1 MANVSSSNG
10 LEKRPKLRFPG
21 FDEPW
26 RAERL
31 SDFADRVTRKNS
43 KNETDLPLTISS
55 KDGLVDQVSYF
66 NKTVASKDMSGYYL
80 LKNGEFAYNKSY
92 SVGYDFGSIK
102 RLDRYPMGALS
113 TLYICFALK
122 RHESDFI
129 KAYFDSLKWYREIYM
144 ISAEGARN
152 HGLLNVPTEEFFDTK
167 HYLPEN
173 TDEQRKI
180 ADFLIAL
187 DRRIETQQSLVDN
200 LKKYK
205 RGVTRRL
212 FAQEK
217 GSFETNLQIVSLG
230 DLFPFIRN
238 GFVGTVTP
246 FFTDREHGVRYLQG
260 TNIHAGKITDDTVYY
275 ERIKAQERLVSS
287 LKKYKRGVMQRIFR
301 NMSMLSPSG
310 FETVQLS
317 AIFKKISRRNSNE
330 EIKNVITN
338 SAEYGL
344 IPQRDFFDKD
354 IAVDG
359 NTSNYYVIEHGD
371 FVYNPRK
378 SNTAPYGPFNRYERE
393 ERGIIS
399 PLYTCLVLQADIEPS
414 YLVWYF
420 KSDAWYRY
428 IYDNGSQGVRYDR
441 VSMTDGL
448 LMSVRQS
455 VLPNHYEQQTDKMV
469 SLSFLQAAFFV
480 L

>member
-26 RAERL
+26 RVERL
-31 SDFADRVTRKNS
+31 SDFADRLTRKNS

-122 RHESDFI
+122 KHDSDFI

-173 TDEQRKI
+173 TEEQRKI
-180 ADFLIAL
+180 ADFLITL
-187 DRRIETQQSLVDN
+187 ERRIEAQQSLVDN

-205 RGVTRRL
+205 RGVMRAIFRGKAIL
-212 FAQEK
+212 F
-217 GSFETNLQIVSLG
+217 SETTKWKSVRLG
-230 DLFPFIRN
+230 DECTFFSGGTPRSTDSSFYGGEIPFIRS
-238 GFVGTVTP
+238 GEIHGAKTELFL
-246 FFTDREHGVRYLQG
+246 TDDGLKYSSAKLVSKGDLIVALYGATSGEVDISQIDGAINQAILCIRPKLVNRTFLKYLLEDSKDDILNTYLQG
-260 TNIHAGKITDDTVYY
+260 GQGNLSAEIIKNLVFDIPDDRSQSAVVDFLDM
-275 ERIKAQERLVSS
+275 ID
-287 LKKYKRGVMQRIFR
+287 QRISKSLMKLESIATLR
-301 NMSMLSPSG
+301 SALMQ
-310 FETVQLS
+310 QLF
-317 AIFKKISRRNSNE
+317 I
-330 EIKNVITN
+330 
-338 SAEYGL
+338 
-344 IPQRDFFDKD
+344 
-354 IAVDG
+354 
-359 NTSNYYVIEHGD
+359 
-371 FVYNPRK
+371 
-378 SNTAPYGPFNRYERE
+378 
-393 ERGIIS
+393 
-399 PLYTCLVLQADIEPS
+399 
-414 YLVWYF
+414 
-420 KSDAWYRY
+420 
-428 IYDNGSQGVRYDR
+428 
-441 VSMTDGL
+441 
-448 LMSVRQS
+448 
-455 VLPNHYEQQTDKMV
+455 
-469 SLSFLQAAFFV
+469 
-480 L
+480 

>member
-1 MANVSSSNG
+1 
-10 LEKRPKLRFPG
+10 
-21 FDEPW
+21 
-26 RAERL
+26 
-31 SDFADRVTRKNS
+31 
-43 KNETDLPLTISS
+43 
-55 KDGLVDQVSYF
+55 
-66 NKTVASKDMSGYYL
+66 MSGYYL

-205 RGVTRRL
+205 RGV
-212 FAQEK
+212 
-217 GSFETNLQIVSLG
+217 
-230 DLFPFIRN
+230 
-238 GFVGTVTP
+238 
-246 FFTDREHGVRYLQG
+246 
-260 TNIHAGKITDDTVYY
+260 
-275 ERIKAQERLVSS
+275 
-287 LKKYKRGVMQRIFR
+287 MQRIFR

-359 NTSNYYVIEHGD
+359 NTSNYYVIEQGD

-414 YLVWYF
+414 YLAWYF

-428 IYDNGSQGVRYDR
+428 IYDNGSQGVRHDR

-448 LMSVRQS
+448 LMGIPVIIPSKEAQLKIAKLLDCLESRFQTELS
-455 VLPNHYEQQTDKMV
+455 QYESLKSIRVALLQQ
-469 SLSFLQAAFFV
+469 LFI
-480 L
+480 

>member
-26 RAERL
+26 RVERL

-122 RHESDFI
+122 KHDSDFI

-152 HGLLNVPTEEFFDTK
+152 HGLLNVPTDEFFDTK

-173 TDEQRKI
+173 TEEQRKI
-180 ADFLIAL
+180 ADFLITL
-187 DRRIETQQSLVDN
+187 ERRIEAQQSLVDN

-205 RGVTRRL
+205 RGVMRAIFRGKAIL
-212 FAQEK
+212 
-217 GSFETNLQIVSLG
+217 SSETTKWKSVRLG
-230 DLFPFIRN
+230 DECTFFSGGTPRSTDSSFYGGEIPFIRS
-238 GFVGTVTP
+238 GEIHGAKTELFL
-246 FFTDREHGVRYLQG
+246 TDDGLKHSSAKLVSKGDLIVALYGATSGEVDISQIDGAINQAILCIRPKLVNRTFLKYLLEDSKDDILNTYLQG
-260 TNIHAGKITDDTVYY
+260 GQGNLSAEIIKNLVFDIPDDRSQSAVVDFLDM
-275 ERIKAQERLVSS
+275 ID
-287 LKKYKRGVMQRIFR
+287 QRISKDLMKLESIATLR
-301 NMSMLSPSG
+301 SALMQ
-310 FETVQLS
+310 QLF
-317 AIFKKISRRNSNE
+317 I
-330 EIKNVITN
+330 
-338 SAEYGL
+338 
-344 IPQRDFFDKD
+344 
-354 IAVDG
+354 
-359 NTSNYYVIEHGD
+359 
-371 FVYNPRK
+371 
-378 SNTAPYGPFNRYERE
+378 
-393 ERGIIS
+393 
-399 PLYTCLVLQADIEPS
+399 
-414 YLVWYF
+414 
-420 KSDAWYRY
+420 
-428 IYDNGSQGVRYDR
+428 
-441 VSMTDGL
+441 
-448 LMSVRQS
+448 
-455 VLPNHYEQQTDKMV
+455 
-469 SLSFLQAAFFV
+469 
-480 L
+480 

>member
-26 RAERL
+26 RVERL

-122 RHESDFI
+122 KHDSDFI

-173 TDEQRKI
+173 TEEQRKI
-180 ADFLIAL
+180 ADFLITL
-187 DRRIETQQSLVDN
+187 ERRIEAQQSLVDN

-205 RGVTRRL
+205 RGLVKAL
-212 FAQEK
+212 I
-217 GSFETNLQIVSLG
+217 S
-230 DLFPFIRN
+230 
-238 GFVGTVTP
+238 GTVAFACSENKRWETVRLAEIFTISAGGDIDRQNSSP
-246 FFTDREHGVRYLQG
+246 TYSTSYPYPVYANALTNNGLYGYANYFKVEGDSITVSGRGEVGHAIARHCKYVPIVRLLSLVPKYEDDVDFFAYMINATSIYIESTGVPQLTSPQLGAVKVFRPPILEQKR
-260 TNIHAGKITDDTVYY
+260 ISSLLLKIDAKI
-275 ERIKAQERLVSS
+275 ENEERLTFYLEKIRS
-287 LKKYKRGVMQRIFR
+287 
-301 NMSMLSPSG
+301 SMLQ
-310 FETVQLS
+310 QLF
-317 AIFKKISRRNSNE
+317 I
-330 EIKNVITN
+330 
-338 SAEYGL
+338 
-344 IPQRDFFDKD
+344 
-354 IAVDG
+354 
-359 NTSNYYVIEHGD
+359 
-371 FVYNPRK
+371 
-378 SNTAPYGPFNRYERE
+378 
-393 ERGIIS
+393 
-399 PLYTCLVLQADIEPS
+399 
-414 YLVWYF
+414 
-420 KSDAWYRY
+420 
-428 IYDNGSQGVRYDR
+428 
-441 VSMTDGL
+441 
-448 LMSVRQS
+448 
-455 VLPNHYEQQTDKMV
+455 
-469 SLSFLQAAFFV
+469 
-480 L
+480 

>member
-31 SDFADRVTRKNS
+31 SDFADRITRKNS

-113 TLYICFALK
+113 TLYICFVLK

-180 ADFLIAL
+180 ANFLIAI
-187 DRRIETQQSLVDN
+187 DKKIAAQQSLVDN
-200 LKKYK
+200 
-205 RGVTRRL
+205 
-212 FAQEK
+212 
-217 GSFETNLQIVSLG
+217 
-230 DLFPFIRN
+230 
-238 GFVGTVTP
+238 
-246 FFTDREHGVRYLQG
+246 
-260 TNIHAGKITDDTVYY
+260 
-275 ERIKAQERLVSS
+275 

-414 YLVWYF
+414 YLAWYF

-428 IYDNGSQGVRYDR
+428 IYDNGSQGVRHDR

-448 LMSVRQS
+448 LRGIPVIIPSKEAQLKIAKLLDCLESRFQTELS
-455 VLPNHYEQQTDKMV
+455 QYESLKSIRVALLQQ
-469 SLSFLQAAFFV
+469 LFI
-480 L
+480 